1 MRARQLGLV
10 TATLLP
16 LAVLAVLAA
25 SCSSSSTPR
34 GTFDEPPAPAPAS
47 TGAPATP
54 PLGGTGDHRSVS
66 VTFEGTVLA
75 PNGVLPLSNALV
87 YVTAQKPAAIP
98 EGAYCDECVTLP
110 DGTFAMSAADG
121 TYSFTTD
128 MQKGPAFIVV
138 QKGQFRRVRPV
149 TIDKEGKLSIPKD
162 DTTIPGKLDVAKG
175 DDIPKMVVLKDS
187 TDFDR
192 IDDSL
197 SKLGIAGIEVRTDRS
212 LLQNKAELMKYHV
225 VFVPCGN
232 QADPI
237 TTDATAQ
244 QNMNEF
250 VQAGGKLYVTDWSYE
265 FVRQPFPGY
274 LSWQGETATLGSA
287 ASGNE
292 WDAPATAADQ
302 GLADWL
308 TATGD
313 ASFSVKG
320 NWTKL
325 TSINTQAGLDEKG
338 ASVVVTPKVWVT
350 AQNGASSAATPTTV
364 SFQNKCGRVLF
375 STYHTESGV
384 GGGGGS
390 ALLAQEK
397 ALLYVLL
404 EVGVCV
410 GDRPG
415 VH

>member
-1 MRARQLGLV
+1 MRAGRLALV
-10 TATLLP
+10 IGTLLP
-16 LAVLAVLAA
+16 LTVLVA
-25 SCSSSSTPR
+25 SCSSATTR
-34 GTFDEPPAPAPAS
+34 GTFDDPSSPAPTSTGAPPAPA
-47 TGAPATP
+47 
-54 PLGGTGDHRSVS
+54 LGGTGDHRSVS
-66 VTFEGTVLA
+66 VTISGTVLA

-87 YVTAQKPAAIP
+87 YVTAQKPDPIP

-110 DGTFAMSAADG
+110 DGTFAISAPDG

-128 MQKGPAFIVV
+128 MPKGPAYIVV

-149 TIDKEGKLSIPKD
+149 TIDKEGALSIPKD
-162 DTTIPGKLDVAKG
+162 DTTIPGKPDVAKG
-175 DDIPKMVVLKDS
+175 DDVPKMVILKDS

-197 SKLGIAGIEVRTDRS
+197 GKLGIAGIEVRTDRT

-225 VFVPCGN
+225 VFVPCGS
-232 QADPI
+232 QDDPI

-244 QNMNEF
+244 QNMNDF

-274 LSWQGETATLGSA
+274 LSWEGETATVGSA

-292 WDAPATAADQ
+292 WDAPATATDQ

-313 ASFSVKG
+313 ATFTVKG

-325 TSINTQAGLDEKG
+325 TSVNTQSGLDEKG
-338 ASVVVTPKVWVT
+338 ATVDVTPKVWVT
-350 AQNGASSAATPTTV
+350 AQSSTSGALTPTTV

>member
-1 MRARQLGLV
+1 MRARRLALV
-10 TATLLP
+10 TGTLLP
-16 LAVLAVLAA
+16 LTVLVA
-25 SCSSSSTPR
+25 SCSSSNNSR
-34 GTFDEPPAPAPAS
+34 GTFDDAPA
-47 TGAPATP
+47 APTPMMTAAPVTP
-54 PLGGTGDHRSVS
+54 PLGGNGDHRSVS
-66 VTFEGTVLA
+66 VTFQGTVLA
-75 PNGVLPLSNALV
+75 PNGSLPLSNALV
-87 YVTAQKPAAIP
+87 YVTQQKPDPIP
-98 EGAYCDECVTLP
+98 EGAYCDQCVTLP
-110 DGTFAMSAADG
+110 DGTFAISAADG
-121 TYSFTTD
+121 TYTFTTD
-128 MQKGPAFIVV
+128 MPKGQAYIVV

-149 TIDKEGKLSIPKD
+149 TIDKEGALTIPKD
-162 DTTIPGKLDVAKG
+162 DTTIPGKLDVANG
-175 DDIPKMVVLKDS
+175 DDIPKMVILKDD

-197 SKLGIAGIEVRTDRS
+197 GKLGINGIEVRTDRT
-212 LLQNKAELMKYHV
+212 LLQNKTELMKYHI

-232 QADPI
+232 QDDPI
-237 TTDATAQ
+237 TTDPQAQ
-244 QNMNEF
+244 QNMNDF

-274 LSWQGETATLGSA
+274 LDWEGETATLGSA

-313 ASFSVKG
+313 ATFTVKG

-325 TSINTQAGLDEKG
+325 TSVNTQSGLDEKG
-338 ASVVVTPKVWVT
+338 ATVDVTPKIWVT
-350 AQNGASSAATPTTV
+350 AQNGTSGADTPTTV
-364 SFQNKCGRVLF
+364 SFQNQCGRVLF

-384 GGGGGS
+384 GGGGGP

>member
-1 MRARQLGLV
+1 MRAGQLALV
-10 TATLLP
+10 IGTLLP
-16 LAVLAVLAA
+16 LTVLVA
-25 SCSSSSTPR
+25 SCSSASPR
-34 GTFDEPPAPAPAS
+34 GTFDDSPAPAPMS
-47 TGAPATP
+47 TGAPPGPA
-54 PLGGTGDHRSVS
+54 LGGTGDHRSVS
-66 VTFEGTVLA
+66 VTFSGTVLA

-87 YVTAQKPAAIP
+87 YVTAQKPGPIP

-110 DGTFAMSAADG
+110 DGTFAISAPDG

-128 MQKGPAFIVV
+128 MPKGPAYIVV
-138 QKGQFRRVRPV
+138 QKGQFRRVRPL
-149 TIDKEGKLSIPKD
+149 TIDKEGVLSIPKD
-162 DTTIPGKLDVAKG
+162 DTTIPGKPDVANG
-175 DDIPKMVVLKDS
+175 DDIPKMVILKDD

-197 SKLGIAGIEVRTDRS
+197 GKLGIAGIEVRTDRS
-212 LLQNKAELMKYHV
+212 LLKNKAELMKYHV

-232 QADPI
+232 QSDPI

-244 QNMNEF
+244 QNMNDF

-274 LSWQGETATLGSA
+274 LSWEGETATVGSA

-292 WDAPATAADQ
+292 WDAPATATDQ

-313 ASFSVKG
+313 ATFTVKG

-325 TSINTQAGLDEKG
+325 TSVNTQSGLDEKG
-338 ASVVVTPKVWVT
+338 ATVDVTPKVWVT
-350 AQNGASSAATPTTV
+350 AQSSTSGALAPTTV

>member
-1 MRARQLGLV
+1 MRAGRFGLV
-10 TATLLP
+10 IGTLLP
-16 LAVLAVLAA
+16 LTVLVA
-25 SCSSSSTPR
+25 SCSSAGTR
-34 GTFDEPPAPAPAS
+34 GTFDDPPAPAP
-47 TGAPATP
+47 TGTAAPVTP

-66 VTFEGTVLA
+66 VTFSGTVLA

-87 YVTAQKPAAIP
+87 YVTAQKPDPIP

-110 DGTFAMSAADG
+110 DGTFAISAPDG

-128 MQKGPAFIVV
+128 MPKGPAFIVV

-149 TIDKEGKLSIPKD
+149 TIDKEGALTIPKD
-162 DTTIPGKLDVAKG
+162 DTTIPGKPDVANG
-175 DDIPKMVVLKDS
+175 DDIPKMVILKDD

-197 SKLGIAGIEVRTDRS
+197 GKLGISGIEVRTDRS

-232 QADPI
+232 QDDPI

-244 QNMNEF
+244 QNMNDF

-274 LSWQGETATLGSA
+274 LSWEGETATVGSA

-292 WDAPATAADQ
+292 WDATATATDQ

-313 ASFSVKG
+313 ATFTVKG

-325 TSINTQAGLDEKG
+325 TSVNTQSGLDEKG
-338 ASVVVTPKVWVT
+338 ATINVTPKVWVT
-350 AQNGASSAATPTTV
+350 AQSSTGGDLAPTTV